1 MRQNAAAS
9 LEDNYKMTK
18 EEKAVEIFKQGYA
31 CAQAVAGAFCEE
43 LGLSLEK
50 ALEISCA
57 FGAGFSLSRNTCG
70 TLSAMGMV
78 AGAVIGDHSPQAKKQ
93 VYACV
98 KEMSRRFEEHF
109 ESTQCSVLLKNISRK
124 SSLVP
129 MERDEQY
136 YKERPC
142 VALIFYAARELEK
155 WIAEYRAA
163 QVER

>member
-1 MRQNAAAS
+1 
-9 LEDNYKMTK
+9 MTK
-18 EEKAVEIFKQGYA
+18 EEQAVDIFKQGYA

-57 FGAGFSLSRNTCG
+57 FGAGFSLNRNTCG
-70 TLSAMGMV
+70 ALSAMGMV
-78 AGAVIGDHSPQAKKQ
+78 VGAVIGDHTPQAKKQ

-98 KEMSRRFEEHF
+98 KELTQNFENNF
-109 ESTQCSVLLKNISRK
+109 KSTQCSVLLKNVSRK
-124 SSLVP
+124 SSEKP

-142 VALIFYAARELEK
+142 IALISYAARELEN
-155 WIAEYRAA
+155 WIAQYKTA
-163 QVER
+163 QSEK

>member
-1 MRQNAAAS
+1 
-9 LEDNYKMTK
+9 MTK
-18 EEKAVEIFKQGYA
+18 EEQAVDIFKQGYA

-57 FGAGFSLSRNTCG
+57 FGAGFSLNRNTCG
-70 TLSAMGMV
+70 ALSAIGMV
-78 AGAVIGDHSPQAKKQ
+78 VGAVIGDHTPQAKKQ

-98 KEMSRRFEEHF
+98 KELTRNFENNF
-109 ESTQCSVLLKNISRK
+109 KSTQCSVLLKNVSRK
-124 SSLVP
+124 SSEKP

-142 VALIFYAARELEK
+142 IALISYAARELEN
-155 WIAEYRAA
+155 WIAQYKTA
-163 QVER
+163 QSEK

>member
-1 MRQNAAAS
+1 
-9 LEDNYKMTK
+9 MTK
-18 EEKAVEIFKQGYA
+18 EERAVEIFKQGYA

-57 FGAGFSLSRNTCG
+57 FGAGFSLNRNTCG
-70 TLSAMGMV
+70 ALSAMGMV
-78 AGAVIGDHSPQAKKQ
+78 VGAVIGDHTPQAKKQ

-98 KEMSRRFEEHF
+98 KKLTRNFENNF
-109 ESTQCSVLLKNISRK
+109 KSTQCSVLLKNVSRK
-124 SSLVP
+124 SSEKP

-142 VALIFYAARELEK
+142 IALISYAARELEN
-155 WIAEYRAA
+155 WIAQYKTA
-163 QVER
+163 QSEK

>member
-1 MRQNAAAS
+1 
-9 LEDNYKMTK
+9 MTK
-18 EEKAVEIFKQGYA
+18 EEQAVDIFKQGYA

-57 FGAGFSLSRNTCG
+57 FGAGFSLNRNTCG
-70 TLSAMGMV
+70 ALSAIGMV
-78 AGAVIGDHSPQAKKQ
+78 VGAVIGDHTPQAKKQ

-98 KEMSRRFEEHF
+98 KELAQNFENNF
-109 ESTQCSVLLKNISRK
+109 KSTQCSVLLKNVSRK
-124 SSLVP
+124 SSEKP

-142 VALIFYAARELEK
+142 IALISYAARELEN
-155 WIAEYRAA
+155 WIAQYKTA
-163 QVER
+163 QSEK

>member
-1 MRQNAAAS
+1 
-9 LEDNYKMTK
+9 MTK
-18 EEKAVEIFKQGYA
+18 EEQAVDIFKQGYA

-57 FGAGFSLSRNTCG
+57 FGAGFSLNRNTCG
-70 TLSAMGMV
+70 ALSAMGMV
-78 AGAVIGDHSPQAKKQ
+78 VGAVIGDHTPQAKKQ

-98 KEMSRRFEEHF
+98 KELAQNFENNF
-109 ESTQCSVLLKNISRK
+109 KSTQCSVLLKNVSRK
-124 SSLVP
+124 SSEKP

-142 VALIFYAARELEK
+142 IALISYAARELEN
-155 WIAEYRAA
+155 WIIQYKTA
-163 QVER
+163 QSEK

>member
-1 MRQNAAAS
+1 
-9 LEDNYKMTK
+9 MTK
-18 EEKAVEIFKQGYA
+18 EEQAVDIFKQGYA

-57 FGAGFSLSRNTCG
+57 FGAGFSLNRNTCG
-70 TLSAMGMV
+70 ALSAMGMV
-78 AGAVIGDHSPQAKKQ
+78 VGAVIGDHTPQAKKQ

-98 KEMSRRFEEHF
+98 KELAQNFENNF
-109 ESTQCSVLLKNISRK
+109 KSTQCSVLLKNVSRK
-124 SSLVP
+124 SSEKP

-142 VALIFYAARELEK
+142 IALISYAARELEN
-155 WIAEYRAA
+155 WIAQYKTA
-163 QVER
+163 QSEK

>member
-1 MRQNAAAS
+1 
-9 LEDNYKMTK
+9 MTK
-18 EEKAVEIFKQGYA
+18 EEQAVDIFKQGYA

-57 FGAGFSLSRNTCG
+57 FGAGFSLNRNTCG
-70 TLSAMGMV
+70 ALSAMGMV
-78 AGAVIGDHSPQAKKQ
+78 VGAVIGDHTPQAKKQ

-98 KEMSRRFEEHF
+98 KELGQNFENNF
-109 ESTQCSVLLKNISRK
+109 KSTQCSVLLKNVSRK
-124 SSLVP
+124 SSEKP

-142 VALIFYAARELEK
+142 IALISYAARELEN
-155 WIAEYRAA
+155 WIAQYKTA
-163 QVER
+163 QSEK

>member
-1 MRQNAAAS
+1 
-9 LEDNYKMTK
+9 MTK
-18 EEKAVEIFKQGYA
+18 EEQAVDIFKQGYA

-57 FGAGFSLSRNTCG
+57 FGAGFSLNRNTCG
-70 TLSAMGMV
+70 ALSAMGMV
-78 AGAVIGDHSPQAKKQ
+78 VGAVIGDHTPQAKKQ

-98 KEMSRRFEEHF
+98 KELTRNFENNF
-109 ESTQCSVLLKNISRK
+109 KSTQCSVLLKNVSRK
-124 SSLVP
+124 SSEKP

-142 VALIFYAARELEK
+142 IALISYAARELEN
-155 WIAEYRAA
+155 WIAQYKTA
-163 QVER
+163 QSEK

>member
-1 MRQNAAAS
+1 
-9 LEDNYKMTK
+9 MTK
-18 EEKAVEIFKQGYA
+18 EEQAVDIFKQGYA

-57 FGAGFSLSRNTCG
+57 FGAGFSLNRNTCG
-70 TLSAMGMV
+70 ALSAMGMV
-78 AGAVIGDHSPQAKKQ
+78 VGAVIGDHTPQAKKQ

-98 KEMSRRFEEHF
+98 KELTRNFENNF
-109 ESTQCSVLLKNISRK
+109 KSTQCSVLLKNVSRK
-124 SSLVP
+124 SSEKP

-142 VALIFYAARELEK
+142 IALISYAARELEK
-155 WIAEYRAA
+155 WIAQYKTA
-163 QVER
+163 QSEK

>member
-1 MRQNAAAS
+1 
-9 LEDNYKMTK
+9 MTK
-18 EEKAVEIFKQGYA
+18 EERAVEIFKQGYA

-57 FGAGFSLSRNTCG
+57 FGAGFSLNRNTCG
-70 TLSAMGMV
+70 ALSAMGMV
-78 AGAVIGDHSPQAKKQ
+78 VGAVIGDHTPQAKKQ

-98 KEMSRRFEEHF
+98 KGLARHFEENF
-109 ESTQCSVLLKNISRK
+109 KSTQCSVLLKNVSRK
-124 SSLVP
+124 SSEKP

-142 VALIFYAARELEK
+142 IALISYAARELEH
-155 WIAEYRAA
+155 WITQYKAA
-163 QVER
+163 QSEK

>member
-1 MRQNAAAS
+1 
-9 LEDNYKMTK
+9 MTK
-18 EEKAVEIFKQGYA
+18 YDQRRTSSA

-57 FGAGFSLSRNTCG
+57 FGAGFSLNRNTCG
-70 TLSAMGMV
+70 ALSAMGMV
-78 AGAVIGDHSPQAKKQ
+78 VGAVIGDHTPQAKKQ

-98 KEMSRRFEEHF
+98 KELAQNFENNF
-109 ESTQCSVLLKNISRK
+109 KSTQCSVLLKNVSRK
-124 SSLVP
+124 SSEKP

-142 VALIFYAARELEK
+142 IALISYAARELEN
-155 WIAEYRAA
+155 WIAQYKTA
-163 QVER
+163 QSEK

>member
-1 MRQNAAAS
+1 
-9 LEDNYKMTK
+9 MTK
-18 EEKAVEIFKQGYA
+18 EEQAVDIFKQGYA

-57 FGAGFSLSRNTCG
+57 FGAGFSLNRNTCG
-70 TLSAMGMV
+70 ALSAMGLV
-78 AGAVIGDHSPQAKKQ
+78 VGAVIGDHTPQAKKQ

-98 KEMSRRFEEHF
+98 KELTRNFENNF
-109 ESTQCSVLLKNISRK
+109 KSTQCSVLLKNVSRK
-124 SSLVP
+124 SSEKP

-142 VALIFYAARELEK
+142 IALISYAARELEN
-155 WIAEYRAA
+155 WIAQYKTA
-163 QVER
+163 QSEK

>member
-1 MRQNAAAS
+1 
-9 LEDNYKMTK
+9 MTK
-18 EEKAVEIFKQGYA
+18 EEQAVDIFKQGYA

-57 FGAGFSLSRNTCG
+57 FGAGFSLNRNTCG
-70 TLSAMGMV
+70 ALSAMGMV
-78 AGAVIGDHSPQAKKQ
+78 VGAVIGDHTPQAKKQ

-98 KEMSRRFEEHF
+98 KELTRNFENNF
-109 ESTQCSVLLKNISRK
+109 KSTQCSVLLKNVSRK
-124 SSLVP
+124 SSEKP

-142 VALIFYAARELEK
+142 IALISYAARELEN
-155 WIAEYRAA
+155 WIAQYKAA
-163 QVER
+163 QSEK

>member
-1 MRQNAAAS
+1 
-9 LEDNYKMTK
+9 MTK
-18 EEKAVEIFKQGYA
+18 EEQAVDIFKLGYA

-57 FGAGFSLSRNTCG
+57 FGAGFSLNRNTCG
-70 TLSAMGMV
+70 ALSAMGMV
-78 AGAVIGDHSPQAKKQ
+78 VGAVIGDHTPQAKKQ

-98 KEMSRRFEEHF
+98 KELTRNFENNF
-109 ESTQCSVLLKNISRK
+109 KSTQCSVLLKNVSRK
-124 SSLVP
+124 SSEKP

-142 VALIFYAARELEK
+142 IALISYAARELEN
-155 WIAEYRAA
+155 WIAQYKTA
-163 QVER
+163 QNEK

>member
-1 MRQNAAAS
+1 
-9 LEDNYKMTK
+9 MTK
-18 EEKAVEIFKQGYA
+18 EERAVEIFKQGYA
-31 CAQAVAGAFCEE
+31 CAQAVAGAFHKE

-70 TLSAMGMV
+70 ALSAMGMV
-78 AGAVIGDHSPQAKKQ
+78 IGAVMGDHTPQGKNR

-98 KEMSRRFEEHF
+98 KRMSHRFESQF

-124 SSLVP
+124 SNEKP
-129 MERDEQY
+129 MERDELY

-142 VALIFYAARELEK
+142 IALISFAAHELED
-155 WIAEYRAA
+155 WIKEYNASR
-163 QVER
+163 QNNVNT

>member
-1 MRQNAAAS
+1 
-9 LEDNYKMTK
+9 MTK
-18 EEKAVEIFKQGYA
+18 EERAVEIFKQGYA

-57 FGAGFSLSRNTCG
+57 FGAGFSLNRNTCG
-70 TLSAMGMV
+70 ALSAMGMV
-78 AGAVIGDHSPQAKKQ
+78 VGAVIGDHTPQAKKQ

-98 KEMSRRFEEHF
+98 KGLARHFEENF
-109 ESTQCSVLLKNISRK
+109 KSTQCSVLLQNVSRK
-124 SSLVP
+124 SSEKP

-142 VALIFYAARELEK
+142 IALISYAARELEH
-155 WIAEYRAA
+155 WITQYKAA
-163 QVER
+163 QSEK